1 MKILFPTDGSE
12 LSLAALRHL
21 LPRLAWFREAPA
33 LALVDVH
40 PHLPYARAVAWAGHE
55 DVQRY
60 SDEACAAALAPGS
73 ALLGEAGIA
82 FERVQRIGEPAV
94 EIGKFAA
101 EWNADLIAMGRHG
114 YSAVT
119 SLLMGSVAQKVI
131 ATGGVPVRGIECGP
145 TLFGAVSCAT
155 PSKACGQSQE
165 GTT

>member
-33 LALVDVH
+33 LALINVH

-55 DVQRY
+55 AAQRY
-60 SDEACAAALAPGS
+60 YDEECAAALAPGS
-73 ALLGEAGIA
+73 ALLDEAGIA

-119 SLLMGSVAQKVI
+119 TLLMGSVAQKVI
-131 ATGGVPVRGIECGP
+131 ATAGVPVLLLR
-145 TLFGAVSCAT
+145 
-155 PSKACGQSQE
+155 
-165 GTT
+165 